1 MNKFVFLGM
10 LVLSITFSI
19 GRSNAQS
26 YDMFV
31 GTYTNGTGSKGIY
44 RFNFDAATGEVRPIS
59 VIESP
64 NPSFLAK
71 YENRLLA
78 VNEGEGEQAT
88 LSLFDIATANVKLI
102 DKSTT
107 LGDHPCHVA
116 FDAAGNIALVS
127 NYSGGS
133 LALFSLTD
141 NRTKLILHDLLEYE
155 GNGPDPERQEQAHIH
170 SAFFNDGLAY
180 VSDLGND
187 QIHVYGLS
195 HDGTDLRNGALT
207 LNEQTIIHTIKGGG
221 ARHLT
226 FSADG
231 QTLYSLQ
238 ELTGQIAVFRQEND
252 EWVLKQIVA
261 LYGDGFEGKQGGAD
275 VKISPDGGSLYAT
288 NRGDANLIVHYTVL
302 PNGLLE
308 WQNKYSVQGANP
320 RNFAITPD
328 GGYVLVAN
336 QDTNRIVVFKR
347 DAFTGDLEDTGKR
360 IEVPAPVC
368 ILF

>member
-1 MNKFVFLGM
+1 MKQ
-10 LVLSITFSI
+10 ITFLCMLLFPLIFKPSL
-19 GRSNAQS
+19 SEAQS

-31 GTYTNGTGSKGIY
+31 GTYTSGTGSKGIY
-44 RFNFDAATGEVRPIS
+44 RYNFDISSGEARPIS
-59 VIESP
+59 VIETP

-71 YENRLLA
+71 YDNRLLA

-88 LSLFDIATANVKLI
+88 LSLFDISTANVKLI

-141 NRTKLILHDLLEYE
+141 NRSKLILHDLLEYE
-155 GNGPDPERQEQAHIH
+155 GGGPNADRQQQAHIH
-170 SAFFNDGLAY
+170 STFFNEGLAY
-180 VSDLGND
+180 VSDLGSD
-187 QIHVYGLS
+187 QIYIYSLS

-207 LNEQTIIHTIKGGG
+207 LNEQASIYTIKGGG
-221 ARHLT
+221 ARHLA

-231 QTLYSLQ
+231 LTLYSLQ
-238 ELTGQIAVFRQEND
+238 ELTGQIAVFRKEND
-252 EWVLKQIVA
+252 EWLLKQIVS
-261 LYGDGFEGKQGGAD
+261 LYGDGFEGRQGGAD

-288 NRGDANLIVHYTVL
+288 NRGDANLILHYAVL

-308 WQNKYSVQGANP
+308 WQNKYSVQGAGP

-347 DAFTGDLEDTGKR
+347 DAFTGDLEDTGKH

-368 ILF
+368 VIF

>member
-1 MNKFVFLGM
+1 MKIVAFSSM
-10 LVLSITFSI
+10 LLLSLILNPQASI
-19 GRSNAQS
+19 AQV

-31 GTYTNGTGSKGIY
+31 GTYTNGTGSQGIY
-44 RFNFDAATGEVRPIS
+44 RFEFDAATAVAKPIS
-59 VIESP
+59 VADSP

-71 YENRLLA
+71 YGNRLLA
-78 VNEGEGEQAT
+78 VNEGDGENAT
-88 LSLFDIATANVKLI
+88 LSLFDISKANLKIL

-116 FDAAGNIALVS
+116 FDESANIALVS

-133 LALFSLTD
+133 LALFSLVD
-141 NRTKLILHDLLEYE
+141 NRSKLILHDLLEFD
-155 GNGPDPERQEQAHIH
+155 GGGPDVDRQKQAHIH
-170 SAFFNDGLAY
+170 SSFFNEGLAY
-180 VSDLGND
+180 VSDLGSD
-187 QIHVYGLS
+187 QIHVYSLS

-207 LNEQTIIHTIKGGG
+207 LNEQATIHTIKGGG
-221 ARHLT
+221 ARHLA

-231 QTLYSLQ
+231 LTLYTVQ
-238 ELTGQIAVFRQEND
+238 ELTGQIAVFRKEEG
-252 EWVLKQIVA
+252 EWMLKQVES

-288 NRGDANLIVHYTVL
+288 NRGDANLILHYAIL

-308 WQNKYSVQGANP
+308 SQNKYSVQGAGP

-328 GGYVLVAN
+328 GAYVLVAN
-336 QDTNRIVVFKR
+336 QETNRIVVFKR
-347 DAFTGDLEDTGKR
+347 DTFTGALEDTGNR

-368 ILF
+368 IIF

>member
-1 MNKFVFLGM
+1 MKTVAFFGM
-10 LVLSITFSI
+10 LVLSLILNPPAGT
-19 GRSNAQS
+19 AQS

-31 GTYTNGTGSKGIY
+31 GTYTSGTGSKGIY
-44 RFNFDAATGEVRPIS
+44 RFNFDAATGDVRPVS
-59 VIESP
+59 TMESP
-64 NPSFLAK
+64 NPSFLARF
-71 YENRLLA
+71 ENRLLA
-78 VNEGEGEQAT
+78 VNEGDGEQAT
-88 LSLFDIATANVKLI
+88 LSLFDISTAKEKLL

-116 FDAAGNIALVS
+116 FDPAGNIALVS

-133 LALFSLTD
+133 LALFSLVD
-141 NRTKLILHDLLEYE
+141 NRSKLILHDLLEYE
-155 GNGPDPERQEQAHIH
+155 GGGPDTDRQKQAHIH
-170 SAFFNDGLAY
+170 SAFFNDELAY
-180 VSDLGND
+180 VSDLGSD
-187 QIHVYGLS
+187 KIHVYSLS

-207 LNEQTIIHTIKGGG
+207 LNEQSIIHTIKGGG

-231 QTLYSLQ
+231 HTLYTIQ
-238 ELTGQIAVFRQEND
+238 ELTGQIAVFRREEG
-252 EWVLKQIVA
+252 EWMLKQVES

-288 NRGDANLIVHYTVL
+288 NRGDANLILHYTVL

-308 WQNKYSVQGANP
+308 WRNKYSVQGAGP

-328 GGYVLVAN
+328 GAYVLVAN
-336 QDTNRIVVFKR
+336 QQTNRIVVFKR

-368 ILF
+368 IIF